1 MASYRKH
8 LLENLESWTLSGGRW
23 RVVSISDQ
31 QAVVDLCTCT
41 GEPME
46 RLESD
51 DPAVIAHLRSTHSR
65 KRTEQ
70 LRAQG
75 A

>member
-31 QAVVDLCTCT
+31 QAVVDLCACT

-51 DPAVIAHLRSTHSR
+51 DPTVIAHLRSIAFHP
-65 KRTEQ
+65 
-70 LRAQG
+70 
-75 A
+75 